1 MAEQHSADEALK
13 NEIWKYTGKGILLAS
28 VFASGMA
35 VGYILWADA
44 CGRCDRV
51 QTLTAD
57 VSKARAETETVTAQW
72 GQKYRALE
80 REKEGVERQLAEMKA
95 AAGGGA

>member
-13 NEIWKYTGKGILLAS
+13 AEIWKYTGKTILLGS
-28 VFASGMA
+28 MLASG
-35 VGYILWADA
+35 VLLGYLLWADA
-44 CGRCDRV
+44 CGRCERV
-51 QTLTAD
+51 PTLTAD

-80 REKEGVERQLAEMKA
+80 REKERVERELAELK
-95 AAGGGA
+95 AAGGN